1 MRTQLLIIFSFIF
14 SLCSCGQEPSTMDL
28 SKSCSYYGEEISDDI
43 YEFSSSQEAK
53 SIIDKIVTSVGLKK
67 NFIIKAA
74 NVPNAVAIVQG
85 DQRYIYYSQSFINQ
99 VNSATSDRWAAISIL
114 AHEVGHHLNGHTIQ
128 AGGSRPNIELEAD
141 EFSGY
146 VLKFMDCPSLKSAQK
161 AMRALSSESGSKT
174 HPPKS
179 ARLEAIAVGWSKAVE
194 KLGARNNERV
204 TPKPV
209 RIPSTTEEDEDDL
222 ASSGNPY
229 LVLVKVH
236 CYSTED
242 WTEADNIYININGRR
257 VLSNKRMTDGQS
269 LNASDLNKIK
279 PIPLTAGQIT
289 RINIFDDDS
298 GDVFPKDDLLVSIDA
313 IVGMKETDEIIG
325 EHGSGR
331 YGLTYKIIYK

>member
-1 MRTQLLIIFSFIF
+1 MRFQLLLIFSFIF
-14 SLCSCGQEPSTMDL
+14 SFFSCGQESSTMDL

-67 NFIIKAA
+67 NFIVKAA

-85 DQRYIYYSQSFINQ
+85 DQRYIYYSQNFINQ

-114 AHEVGHHLNGHTIQ
+114 AHEVGHHLNGHTIK

-179 ARLEAIAVGWSKAVE
+179 ARLEAIAVGWSRAIE
-194 KLGARNNERV
+194 KL
-204 TPKPV
+204 KPEPEPEPEPD
-209 RIPSTTEEDEDDL
+209 RK
-222 ASSGNPY
+222 AY
-229 LVLVKVH
+229 LILVNLH

-242 WTEADNIYININGRR
+242 WTEADNIYINVNGRR

-269 LNASDLNKIK
+269 LNARDLNKIK
-279 PIPLTAGQIT
+279 PIPLTTGQIT

-298 GDVFPKDDLLVSIDA
+298 GDVFPKDDLLVSFDA

-331 YGLTYKIIYK
+331 YGLTYKIIYE